1 MISMALFAL
10 AGILVGGVIQLVK
23 SDATRF
29 SIGITGVL
37 ALLATAGGFAWWP
50 TGEA

>member
-1 MISMALFAL
+1 MISLILFAL

-23 SDATRF
+23 AGATKF

-37 ALLATAGGFAWWP
+37 AAIATAGGLAWWP
-50 TGEA
+50 MGDS

>member
-1 MISMALFAL
+1 MISMVLFAL

-23 SDATRF
+23 SDATKF
-29 SIGITGVL
+29 SIGLTAVL

-50 TGEA
+50 AGEA